1 MLRITLTRTG
11 NRPLVFDGER
21 IAAVSS
27 RDRDA
32 NRWHDLS
39 LYRTTNGNFVLSI
52 EYGTIWQ
59 GEMEHSDAV
68 IVDSADAV
76 AQILRTTDP
85 SEHATGM
92 PVYNDAMRVKEDR
105 RRAELQARY
114 DAAVSE
120 LLADLPEELA

>member
-11 NRPLVFDGER
+11 NRPLAFDGEQ
-21 IAAVSS
+21 IAASSS
-27 RDRDA
+27 RHRDA

-39 LYRTTNGNFVLSI
+39 LYKTSNGNFVLSVD
-52 EYGTIWQ
+52 YNTIWQ
-59 GEMEHSDAV
+59 GEMDYSDAV

-76 AQILRTTDP
+76 AQVLRTTDP
-85 SEHATGM
+85 TKHATGF
-92 PVYNDAMRVKEDR
+92 PVYSDAMRVKEDR

-120 LLADLPEELA
+120 LLADLPEEPA